1 MGAGAGA
8 GAGALSQVDVQRI
21 VFGWFPTYRRGAPLP
36 PRFDRVL
43 SVGDA
48 SAVQS
53 PISFGGF
60 CAMLRH
66 LPRYTRGLD
75 LALREDRLA
84 RGDLARLTPYLPNLG
99 TAWMS
104 AAAMTARDAGPP
116 PAAGAGGAE
125 VEVEAAG
132 GAGAEGATG
141 VEASSELAELAEPPY
156 TLVNDLLEGNF
167 KVMADLPRAQALV
180 FFRDVTTL
188 NTLGAVLLGQTVT
201 MAPLLPRVMAE
212 LVSPL
217 ELLEF
222 SGHYLS

>member
-1 MGAGAGA
+1 
-8 GAGALSQVDVQRI
+8 
-21 VFGWFPTYRRGAPLP
+21 
-36 PRFDRVL
+36 
-43 SVGDA
+43 
-48 SAVQS
+48 
-53 PISFGGF
+53 
-60 CAMLRH
+60 MLRH

-116 PAAGAGGAE
+116 PAAGASGAE

-132 GAGAEGATG
+132 GAGAGGATG
-141 VEASSELAELAEPPY
+141 VEVSSELAELAEPPY

-180 FFRDVTTL
+180 FFRDVTKTMWKRYRRPEASADSPSSTPHL
-188 NTLGAVLLGQTVT
+188 QQIKLGPPPASASLGPNWQIY
-201 MAPLLPRVMAE
+201 
-212 LVSPL
+212 
-217 ELLEF
+217 
-222 SGHYLS
+222 SGRPDVPALSST